1 MLKKNFNIAKSIMF
15 SRDDPQK
22 GAHMH
27 YSKGYQEKHIAKPE
41 EEARKKHHSK
51 SGAPDLTAPDTVAEG
66 PAVTGKGNEPVGP
79 GKEGKGNT
87 PVGPGKH

>member
-1 MLKKNFNIAKSIMF
+1 
-15 SRDDPQK
+15 
-22 GAHMH
+22 MH

-51 SGAPDLTAPDTVAEG
+51 TGAPDPETSEPVEATG

-79 GKEGKGNT
+79 GADKHE
-87 PVGPGKH
+87 PQGPGKKN